1 MMTTEEM
8 IMYDQL
14 VELGVAT
21 ADEINLA
28 YNVACIG
35 WKDLLNKVLY
45 ARTGFRSIAQMLEE
59 EEED

>member
-8 IMYDQL
+8 IMYDML
-14 VELGVAT
+14 VELGIAT

-35 WKDLLNKVLY
+35 WGDLLNKILY
-45 ARTGFRSIAQMLEE
+45 VRTGYRSIEQMLED